1 MRLPHRA
8 AALLVLALSLPAPAA
23 EGPWHVEYEPAQ
35 AEAARQGKDLLI
47 DFGGSDWC
55 FPCRVLKTR
64 ILSRPDFVERAGKHF
79 VLLDVDDLQRTPLP
93 EGRKELYRKLQ
104 QRYGVEAFP
113 TVVLATPEGLAYAQ
127 TTYLES
133 INDPAGYWEHL
144 QPLRQR
150 GQRFR
155 VGLERAGKLE
165 GRSRAVA
172 LADAL
177 SQVNPEFVLKFHADR
192 VKELQG
198 LTPNDATGY
207 LAFLNGRKAVAALQE
222 QVKDKM
228 LAVTSVKAVDAL
240 IEADK
245 LRGEALQ
252 DALVLRALC
261 QLEADRPLEALAA
274 LEEMLDAQK
283 TRSTFDR
290 GDFVPLDEKGIEAI
304 RKRIEAGR
312 KDPKDQ
318 VAQYYALHRVFE
330 FELPDRFE
338 VCCGHGY
345 RPKFLARG
353 LVGEKYGKALLDAT
367 ADLKDEARAK
377 ALGRGLEGTLFWRQG
392 SIGRIV
398 DQVIPQLVGRQEAA
412 KYLPQPYRAWVG
424 R

>member
-8 AALLVLALSLPAPAA
+8 AAIVVLALSLPAPAA
-23 EGPWHVEYEPAQ
+23 EGPWHVEYEAAQ

-55 FPCRVLKTR
+55 LPCRSLKTR
-64 ILSRPDFVERAGKHF
+64 ILSRPDFAERAGKHY
-79 VLLDVDDLQRTPLP
+79 VLLDVDDLQRTPMP
-93 EGRKELYRKLQ
+93 EGRKERYQKLQ

-133 INDPAGYWEHL
+133 INDPAAYWEHL
-144 QPLRQR
+144 EPLRER

-155 VGLERAGKLE
+155 AGLERAGKLE
-165 GRSRAVA
+165 GRARADA
-172 LADAL
+172 LAEAL

-207 LAFLNGRKAVAALQE
+207 LAFLNGRKAVAVLQE
-222 QVKDKM
+222 QVKDKS

-240 IEADK
+240 IEAEK

-261 QLEADRPLEALAA
+261 RLEADRPLEALAA
-274 LEEMLDAQK
+274 LGEMVDAQK

-290 GDFVPLDEKGIEAI
+290 GDFVPLDPKGIEVV

-312 KDPKDQ
+312 KDPKDRL
-318 VAQYYALHRVFE
+318 AQYYALHRVFE

-338 VCCGHGY
+338 SCCGHGY

-367 ADLKDEARAK
+367 AELKGEARAK

-398 DQVIPQLVGRQEAA
+398 DQ
-412 KYLPQPYRAWVG
+412 
-424 R
+424 